1 MSWWSISFTGLM
13 DIDESRFQSQLEL
26 LLKRTFKLGHGTI

>member
-26 LLKRTFKLGHGTI
+26 LLKRTLGHGTI